1 MLHPEWSSDDPHAA
15 ARLRRFEIDTVS
27 LWPPRRTLST
37 SAGGGSCSRRL
48 PLVRKEMDFLKAAKE
63 KAQKAALAL
72 QGLSPIEITALE
84 ATNDDKWGPHGAQ
97 MQELAKATSNYEQ
110 RALIMAQLWKR
121 LAEEKP
127 ELWRHV
133 YKSLAVFD
141 YFIANADMAI
151 VEELRDNIH
160 KLKALS
166 TFEYKD
172 PDGKD
177 QVRKRAPPGKE

>member
-1 MLHPEWSSDDPHAA
+1 
-15 ARLRRFEIDTVS
+15 
-27 LWPPRRTLST
+27 
-37 SAGGGSCSRRL
+37 
-48 PLVRKEMDFLKAAKE
+48 MDFLKAAKE

-72 QGLSPIEITALE
+72 QGLSPIEITAIE

-97 MQELAKATSNYEQ
+97 MQELAKATANHEQ
-110 RALIMAQLWKR
+110 RALIMGQLWKR

-133 YKSLAVFD
+133 YKALAVFD
-141 YFIANADMAI
+141 YFIANADMAV
-151 VEELRDNIH
+151 VEELRDNMH

-172 PDGKD
+172 LDGKD
-177 QVRKRAPPGKE
+177 QARRPLITFHPVHFSLGNGRLMVLSRILQGINVRHKSNLMVSVRGT

>member
-1 MLHPEWSSDDPHAA
+1 M
-15 ARLRRFEIDTVS
+15 
-27 LWPPRRTLST
+27 
-37 SAGGGSCSRRL
+37 